1 MRSTVKKAVA
11 FLLACIMT
19 AAFLPAAFAD
29 DEGLILRYSFDG
41 EIQLGE
47 DETAY
52 VADDSGKGNAG
63 LVFGGVKVENG
74 YAYFDGKDGSYI
86 QMPNAIVAGEQNVS
100 FVINVR
106 PEMGEANQFT
116 FTVGNSSSDG
126 YLFLNTNRPGGEC
139 RFAATASGW
148 QDEKEALKA
157 PGIKEDTWASIAV
170 TMEGKTVRMYVD
182 GQLVTAEQPGEE
194 EGESVVVSESELDI
208 MASSLGDTKQNYI
221 AKSQY
226 DDPYFTGYIDD
237 FRIYSGVLSA
247 EEIQAIAEEHKAA
260 SSEEDTYIAKADL
273 ESAADTISFAETT
286 ISKNIELPASAAGAS
301 VLWSSDKPEVLS
313 ETGVISRQPQ
323 DETVILTA
331 LVSDEFG
338 NETERKFEFTV
349 VHRFTDEENVKSD
362 IDSLVLAG
370 NLLHLKENLFLPTEG
385 TLGSAITWESDD
397 ESVITNEGVITQAPI
412 GGGTKSAVLTATVAY
427 GGYEEKLSFDIA
439 VDETDYA
446 YLFAYFTGNNPSQE
460 QLFYGLSLDGYN
472 FNALNGGNAVLKENV
487 GTGCL
492 RDPFIFK
499 GQDGLYYC
507 LVTDMQSNLGWSS
520 NYAMTVWS
528 SEDLITW
535 ENETRFDF
543 REIFAD
549 IPGYSEIN
557 RVWAPQAIWDPEYV
571 DGETGE
577 KGAYMIYLAL
587 KIPSV
592 SGQTQMYKVYT
603 KDFKTLISEPELFY
617 YHDINASDIDADII
631 YRDGLYYMYVKDE
644 TSGGIYVVTSEHAGG
659 PYGERVNALP
669 TLDLNSGASV
679 GVEGS
684 GIYKKIGEDKYNI
697 VYDAYN
703 NGFFIMTETE
713 DLISFNQLQRA
724 TYGFDFTP
732 RHGYVVTV
740 SKDECDALMDAYGT
754 VIPEKSEESEDPII
768 YYEFEEDGRDSSG
781 NFYDAQ
787 LMETASVA
795 QNGIAGNALYLDG
808 SSTSYA
814 MIPSEAVSSLYDY
827 TISAWIKPEADT
839 WTQRLFDFGTG
850 TSRYMFFTPFN
861 NSSSCRYA
869 ITINSY
875 GNENGITAEK
885 RIPVNRWTLVTV
897 TSKDDVISLYIDG
910 EKVGEA
916 EGVELD
922 PYEISSNITQCY
934 IGKSQF
940 GADAFYT
947 GYIDEFRVYN
957 RALSEDE
964 VRILYFD
971 NAPFS
976 VVTEKD
982 EATVTV
988 TVSSDGSEVE
998 RASVVIAEYNDD
1010 GILVNIAHKDADF
1023 AEDGIVSVS
1032 LEVSS
1037 DNYKVFLLDSMGTL
1051 KPLS

>member
-1 MRSTVKKAVA
+1 MVKKAVA
-11 FLLACIMT
+11 FLLAGIMT
-19 AAFLPAAFAD
+19 AAFVPAAFAD
-29 DEGLILRYSFDG
+29 SEESLILRYSFDG

-47 DETAY
+47 GDAAY
-52 VADDSGKGNAG
+52 VADDSGKGNTG

-86 QMPNAIVAGEQNVS
+86 QLPDSIVAGEQEVS

-106 PEMGEANQFT
+106 PEMGPANQFT
-116 FTVGNSSSDG
+116 FTIGNSGNDG
-126 YLFLNTNRPGGEC
+126 YLFLNTNRPDGVC
-139 RFAATASGW
+139 RFAATANGW
-148 QDEKEALKA
+148 WSEKEGLPA
-157 PGIKEDTWASIAV
+157 PGVSEDTWASIV
-170 TMEGKTVRMYVD
+170 ITMEGNIVRMYVD
-182 GQLVTAEQPGEE
+182 GQLITAEQPGEE
-194 EGESVVVSESELDI
+194 EGESVVISESEVDI
-208 MASSLGDTKQNYI
+208 MPSSLGDTKQNYI

-226 DDPYFTGYIDD
+226 DDPYFAGYIDD
-237 FRIYSGVLSA
+237 FRIYSGVLSE
-247 EEIQAIAEEHKAA
+247 EEIQAIAVEHKAA
-260 SSEEDTYIAKADL
+260 SSEEDKYIAKIDL

-286 ISKNIELPASAAGAS
+286 ISKDIELPTSAGNAS
-301 VLWSSDKPEVLS
+301 VSWSSDKPEVLS
-313 ETGVISRQPQ
+313 ESGVITRQPE

-331 LVSDEFG
+331 LISDGFG

-349 VHRFTDEENVKSD
+349 VHKFTDEENVKSD
-362 IDSLVLAG
+362 IESLVLAG
-370 NLLHLKENLFLPTEG
+370 NLLHLKENLFLPAEG
-385 TLGSAITWESDD
+385 ALGSVITWESGD

-412 GGGTKSAVLTATVAY
+412 GGGAKSTVLTATVTY
-427 GGYEEKLSFDIA
+427 GGYEEKLSFDIT

-446 YLFAYFTGNNPSQE
+446 YLFAYFTGNNPNQE

-487 GTGCL
+487 GTGCI

-507 LVTDMQSNLGWSS
+507 LVTDMQSSLGWSS

-543 REIFAD
+543 RELFAD
-549 IPGYSEIN
+549 IPGYSEID

-571 DGETGE
+571 DEETGE

-603 KDFKTLISEPELFY
+603 KDFKTLISEPERFY
-617 YHDINASDIDADII
+617 CHDVNASDIDADII

-659 PYGERVNALP
+659 PYGDRINALP
-669 TLDLNSGASV
+669 TLNLNNGASV

-732 RHGYVVTV
+732 RHGYVVTI
-740 SKDECDALMDAYGT
+740 SKEECDALMEAYGT
-754 VIPEKSEESEDPII
+754 VIPEKSEESEEPIV
-768 YYEFEEDGRDSSG
+768 YYEFEEDGTDSSG

-787 LMETASVA
+787 LMENASVA
-795 QNGIAGNALYLDG
+795 QGGIVGNALYLDG

-827 TISAWIKPEADT
+827 TISAWIKPESDA

-885 RIPVNRWTLVTV
+885 QIQTNMWTLVTV
-897 TSKDDVISLYIDG
+897 TSKDDVVSLYING
-910 EKVGEA
+910 EKVGET

-947 GYIDEFRVYN
+947 GYIDEFKVYN

-964 VRILYFD
+964 VRILYFE
-971 NAPFS
+971 NTPFAFI
-976 VVTEKD
+976 TERD
-982 EATVTV
+982 GDTVTV
-988 TVSSDGSEVE
+988 TVSSDGREVE
-998 RASVVIAEYNDD
+998 RASVVIAEYNDE
-1010 GILVNIAHKDADF
+1010 GILIRAAHADADF
-1023 AEDGIVSVS
+1023 AENSIVSVS

-1037 DNYKVFLLDSMGTL
+1037 DNYRVFLLDSMGTL
-1051 KPLS
+1051 RPLR